1 MKRLCV
7 VLAVVAPSVV
17 GGCGGGP
24 KVVVEARGLDP
35 ATQQTV
41 ALPDL
46 PVRLL
51 PYDRDAI
58 FDSLRAAARSP
69 EPEIPLPLVAE
80 ESDTTPPAP
89 TAASLDSLHAA
100 RRAWAAQTFAPF
112 DSIARAKA
120 KAAGRVEMVDTTDTS
135 GTARFRVEPAR
146 WWIYA
151 RYVLPD
157 RELYWNVPLEVGR
170 AGAQIR
176 LTPAN
181 AQSRP
186 LF

>member
-7 VLAVVAPSVV
+7 VLAILAPSTLA
-17 GGCGGGP
+17 GCGGGP
-24 KVVVEARGLDP
+24 KVVVEAMGVDP
-35 ATQQTV
+35 ATRQTIPL
-41 ALPDL
+41 ADL

-58 FDSLRAAARSP
+58 FDSL
-69 EPEIPLPLVAE
+69 
-80 ESDTTPPAP
+80 
-89 TAASLDSLHAA
+89 TAASRTPEPVLPPPPAAEASDSAAALSAPNLDSLRAA
-100 RRAWAAQTFAPF
+100 RRAWAATTFAPF
-112 DSIARAKA
+112 DSIARARTKA
-120 KAAGRVEMVDTTDTS
+120 SRRAELADTTDAAGAAS
-135 GTARFRVEPAR
+135 FRAEPGR

-157 RELYWNVPLEVGR
+157 RELYWNIPLEVGST
-170 AGAQIR
+170 GARVR

-181 AQSRP
+181 AESRP